1 MKRELE
7 EVRVWARNRIESGAV
22 PEWSWS
28 QHVALIEA
36 VDSIL
41 HDMAFSAEDARRP
54 TSAGLRLVGSADAR
68 SLTELSLG
76 MTQPTQYQHRMYP
89 QKKRAG
95 NPH

>member
-7 EVRVWARNRIESGAV
+7 EVRAWARNQIESGAV

-41 HDMAFSAEDARRP
+41 QEMAVRAMPVESRR
-54 TSAGLRLVGSADAR
+54 SGLRLVGAEDGR

-76 MTQPTQYQHRMYP
+76 MTQPTQYQRRRRNLH
-89 QKKRAG
+89 
-95 NPH
+95 